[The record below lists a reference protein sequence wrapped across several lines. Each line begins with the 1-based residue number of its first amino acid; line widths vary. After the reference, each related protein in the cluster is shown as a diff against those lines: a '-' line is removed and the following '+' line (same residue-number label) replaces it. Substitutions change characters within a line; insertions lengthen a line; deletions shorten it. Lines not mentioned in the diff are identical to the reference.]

1 MCGTLPSGDG
11 LSRKANGLHSLP
23 WWAQGDQVIIE
34 IKAMA
39 MVMVMMMMV
48 MMVVIM
54 TIKAMMMMMMMMMVI
69 IKTSLSSKHK
79 CHTEWKEGDHQ
90 YLVTRNT
97 NRWFT

>member
-34 IKAMA
+34 I
-39 MVMVMMMMV
+39 MMMMV
-48 MMVVIM
+48 MLVVVMMIRPM
-54 TIKAMMMMMMMMMVI
+54 IMMMIMMMMVI

>member
-39 MVMVMMMMV
+39 MVMIMMMMMV
-48 MMVVIM
+48 MLVVIM
-54 TIKAMMMMMMMMMVI
+54 MIIMMKMVTKVNKDITI
-69 IKTSLSSKHK
+69 
-79 CHTEWKEGDHQ
+79 
-90 YLVTRNT
+90 
-97 NRWFT
+97 

>member
-34 IKAMA
+34 I
-39 MVMVMMMMV
+39 MMMMV
-48 MMVVIM
+48 MLVVVMMIRPM
-54 TIKAMMMMMMMMMVI
+54 IMMMIMMMMVI

-97 NRWFT
+97 NRWLT

>member
-39 MVMVMMMMV
+39 MVMIMMMMV
-48 MMVVIM
+48 MLVVIM
-54 TIKAMMMMMMMMMVI
+54 MMIMIMMVI

>member
-1 MCGTLPSGDG
+1 MCDTLPSGDG

-39 MVMVMMMMV
+39 MVMIMMMMMV
-48 MMVVIM
+48 MLVVIM
-54 TIKAMMMMMMMMMVI
+54 MIKAMMTMVI